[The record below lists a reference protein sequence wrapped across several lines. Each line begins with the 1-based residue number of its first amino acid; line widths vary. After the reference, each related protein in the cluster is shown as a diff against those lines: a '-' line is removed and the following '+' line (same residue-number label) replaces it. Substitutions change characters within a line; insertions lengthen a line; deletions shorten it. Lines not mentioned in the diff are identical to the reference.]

1 MRAFVKRSVTKVPNI
16 PNISSLRVISPTVVS
31 SINYKNTLIWN
42 FLNTT
47 LICSKSFTMKPTA
60 ALDCIDDAHIACFGR
75 LAAGHFAR
83 PRANA
88 AVLLEG
94 LRVTS

>member
-1 MRAFVKRSVTKVPNI
+1 MQRNIYDETKYI
-16 PNISSLRVISPTVVS
+16 PLWLKSLCSDEFLYPTP
-31 SINYKNTLIWN
+31 LE
-42 FLNTT
+42 TT
-47 LICSKSFTMKPTA
+47 LICSKSFTMKPAA

-88 AVLLEG
+88 TVLLEG